1 MKNQLAWMKTSLA
14 KVAVGAMMLAA
25 GFAANTA
32 QATVLVGW
40 DFSPI
45 TTSAWGASPYAA
57 ATTDTSVTIG
67 GLTRGS
73 GLTTSGTTAA
83 GAWGGTG
90 FSTTANTEALAITAN
105 NYVTFSITVKS
116 GYTVSLT
123 DIAAYNIR
131 RSNTG
136 PGTSQWQ
143 YQINSGAFTDIS
155 SGNNGG
161 PLTLSTTSSSGNS
174 ESAITLSG
182 ISALQNLPAGTVVTF
197 RIVSWGASNTSG
209 TWYFKDLGNTTAND
223 LIVDGTATQ
232 TAATPPTLTAASGAT
247 VDNNVV
253 ITFTDDATWRTAVGS
268 GTVKYGSTTLTAN
281 TDYTLAAGTLTL
293 KPSGGNAALQTAGTQ
308 TVTVSATGY
317 TDATVSQAI
326 GAGAATKLGI
336 TTQPT
341 ARGNGSSGS
350 ALATQ
355 PVVAVQDQYGN
366 TVTGSSASIAAAAV
380 QGTWTLGGTTPK
392 TASSGVATFTDL
404 TATSAGAVSGATI
417 TFTTTGLSQNTVTS
431 SGFNI
436 SAPPTA
442 FTAGN
447 LAVLQADSGASQN
460 STITILELNNS
471 TANQSSAVNTIPINA
486 TGANPFR
493 TSGSAGT
500 TGGLAN
506 SSDGS
511 LLAFTGEADPSS
523 ATANENT
530 ITTRAVAS
538 LSVNDTLNVAATY
551 TGTTGNQTRIAA
563 SPDNSTWYIG
573 DQNGVYLNGASSPAS
588 GVVNVR
594 SLRTFGTSIYEL
606 TAAANPIISSVSA
619 NGATL
624 TGLTGLG
631 ADSKAVDFYMVS
643 SGNNGTYDTL
653 YYLVQ
658 TSGTSGTIKKYSLV
672 SGTWTANGTYT
683 TQNSAGTGVGGDSIC
698 AALDG
703 SGGVYLYI
711 TSADGATTANS
722 VYKFHDTAGYNAT
735 INVTTANNVLLYT
748 AASGT
753 ILKGIAF
760 APQKATPAFS
770 GLSASQSI
778 SYGTASITLAGK
790 VSAAVNGVTDYPANG
805 ETVTITINGS
815 AQTTTINDATGDFSK
830 TFTTPTIPYSASA
843 YTITYAYAGNNTT
856 LNAAA
861 NDTSTTLTVNK
872 ATLTYTANAASMTYG
887 GTVPSLSGNVTGFV
901 NSENQAGATTGTL
914 AFTTSATSSSPAGS
928 YAINGSGL
936 TAANYTFAQAAGNA
950 TALTINKATPTVS
963 VGNSPVT
970 YNGSAQAA
978 TVNGS
983 VSGTVSN
990 VKYGGSSTVPTA
1002 AGTYAV
1008 TADFAP
1014 TDSTDYNSL
1023 TGAAAGS
1030 FIINKATPTVT
1041 VANSPVTYNGSA
1053 QAATV
1058 NGSVSGTVSNVKYGG
1073 SSTVPTAAGTYA
1085 VTADFAPTD
1094 NTDYNNLTGAAAG
1107 NFVINKATPVITW
1120 SNPADITYGT
1130 ALSGTQLNATSGGV
1144 AGNYVYTPASGT
1156 VLNAGSGQT
1165 LSVQFTPSDTTD
1177 YNTPTATTAT
1187 INVSQATL
1195 TYTANAASMTYGG
1208 TVPSLSGSVSGF
1220 VNGDT
1225 QGSAT
1230 TGTLAFNTSATSGS
1244 AAGSYAINGS
1254 GLSAA
1259 NYTFVQAAGN
1269 ATALTIGTAA
1279 ITITANA
1286 DSKTYGQTKTYG
1298 SGSSAYTITSGTL
1311 KNSDAISTVT
1321 LTDTDS
1327 GGVATAAVGGTYHL
1341 TPSAAVF
1348 TTGSAANY
1356 TITYVTGLLTV
1367 NKGTP
1372 AISGI
1377 SSQNISYGTASVSL
1391 SGTVSAGSGY
1401 PADGETVSV
1410 TINGTT
1416 QTPAIAGGAGGFTA
1430 GSFPT
1435 TLPPAFNP
1443 YTITYAY
1450 TGDANLNGVTN
1461 TSTALTVT
1469 GIKVPNLAY
1478 TNAPGVNR
1486 QVSTADLVAAGLV
1499 SSQGSPTYSITIPS
1513 GRSGHGGSVITDG
1526 SRILY
1531 MPSGT
1536 PSSDNFSYTVSD
1548 GVVSGTATVTITFQ
1562 SVAGAQID
1570 SSLIGNDGADHA
1582 RFTFHGIPN
1591 TLYHV
1596 QRATVLSPAN
1606 WANAD
1611 SGVTTGADGSFLWTD
1626 TQTISALGNS
1636 VYYRISYP

>member
-1014 TDSTDYNSL
+1014 TD
-1023 TGAAAGS
+1023 
-1030 FIINKATPTVT
+1030 
-1041 VANSPVTYNGSA
+1041 
-1053 QAATV
+1053 
-1058 NGSVSGTVSNVKYGG
+1058 
-1073 SSTVPTAAGTYA
+1073 
-1085 VTADFAPTD
+1085 

-1499 SSQGSPTYSITIPS
+1499 SSQGSPTYSITLPS
-1513 GRSGHGGSVITDG
+1513 GTSGQGGSVITDG